1 MAEGV
6 QINPRIKLATKAR
19 LEAFRKERGASQG
32 EVIEAA
38 LEAYFAPTD
47 GDTQTLLF
55 QKVNEL
61 GQGMKDVVTLLGTV
75 IQHLERQAKPP
86 PPKIATRDEL
96 YPELTGSA
104 ARMSRGRRRHQRVEE
119 APAPPPRS
127 SWRALFSRRTNAMTP
142 TPPPIWGYMTDAHH
156 WFQHASTGGVGRA
169 GGAVC
174 GGARLED
181 AQAPGAPGPHV
192 AWLGPVGHRARGEE
206 DRAVPGPWRGAG
218 GDGRRCLDG

>member
-6 QINPRIKLATKAR
+6 QINPRIKLATKTR

-86 PPKIATRDEL
+86 PPKIATAAEL
-96 YPELTGSA
+96 YTELRQSEPLVDVA
-104 ARMSRGRRRHQRVEE
+104 LLMEDSPPVEE

-127 SWRALFSRRTNAMTP
+127 SWRAIFRRP
-142 TPPPIWGYMTDAHH
+142 TP
-156 WFQHASTGGVGRA
+156 
-169 GGAVC
+169 
-174 GGARLED
+174 
-181 AQAPGAPGPHV
+181 
-192 AWLGPVGHRARGEE
+192 
-206 DRAVPGPWRGAG
+206 
-218 GDGRRCLDG
+218 